1 MPLKSCPELPIGQ
14 TVLFC
19 HPPALPWSHPSAQ
32 LSSLP
37 HFSVFIWIPCS
48 TAREVQR
55 GQSPFPTR
63 IDTWEGWPT
72 GSHPSPSVRVFVSFL
87 HKAPSPPYT
96 HTHTALS
103 TTHIP
108 QGSGPRHVSR
118 TQNAAGESSRGQV
131 IVSTLEKETGIHV
144 LAPPAELHEMS
155 WGSLMLK
162 AESHCCVGAKVA
174 LSRLLPAHDR
184 AQW

>member
-1 MPLKSCPELPIGQ
+1 MPSSVASPISVFLSGS
-14 TVLFC
+14 
-19 HPPALPWSHPSAQ
+19 PALQPVKSNEVRALSPQELTHGKGGQLGATHHPQSG
-32 LSSLP
+32 SL
-37 HFSVFIWIPCS
+37 C
-48 TAREVQR
+48 
-55 GQSPFPTR
+55 
-63 IDTWEGWPT
+63 
-72 GSHPSPSVRVFVSFL
+72 PSYTKPL
-87 HKAPSPPYT
+87 PPP

-144 LAPPAELHEMS
+144 LALPAELHEMS